1 MKRIVI
7 RILITILFLA
17 LISLAVMLLW
27 NAIIPTVIGWSVVN
41 YWQALGLIVLS
52 RLFLGKMG
60 GSNSPYRRGVWGKNP
75 DLHDKIK
82 RMSKSEKQ
90 EYIKNYIKENG
101 STEANNE

>member
-1 MKRIVI
+1 MRRIAI
-7 RILITILFLA
+7 KILISILFLA
-17 LISLAVMLLW
+17 VISLAVMLLW
-27 NAIIPTVIGWSVVN
+27 NAIIPTVIGWSMVN

-60 GSNSPYRRGVWGKNP
+60 SSNYSHHIAAGK
-75 DLHDKIK
+75 DIHDKIK